1 MIFTSIRAKHSL
13 NKPRG
18 CVLRHLEAIFNFT
31 SYMFLR
37 NRGMRIFTFK
47 SLQVT
52 LNQEVGGFSTEKQY
66 ICLCLRDEGWPV
78 EEADKERLS
87 GTSLTYLVCLDVS
100 EEESHQQSICT
111 KNPRQESPGGAG
123 G

>member
-1 MIFTSIRAKHSL
+1 
-13 NKPRG
+13 
-18 CVLRHLEAIFNFT
+18 
-31 SYMFLR
+31 
-37 NRGMRIFTFK
+37 MRIFIFK

-66 ICLCLRDEGWPV
+66 ICLYLRDEGWPV

-100 EEESHQQSICT
+100 EEESHQQSICI